1 MPQMRSGCSRLHR
14 MSLLR
19 SWQPA
24 PAGFKHVV
32 SVSLGASKRNAREE
46 ISVLGQP
53 FILERIGT
61 DGDAKQAAEL
71 FRALDGRVDAFGLGG
86 ADLYVIAAGRRY
98 TFNNV
103 RKLVANAKITPVL
116 DGSGLKNTLEREAV
130 AQLDPLLNWRMQK
143 VLMVSAVDRFG
154 MAEALAQAGADVVYG
169 DIVFGLNL
177 DIPLRSLAALRR
189 IAHLAL
195 PVITQLPQ
203 DWFYPTGA
211 KQDSS
216 VQGKGTRYYAWADV
230 IAGDTH
236 YAKRYAP
243 HDLRGKT
250 ILTQTI
256 TEADRVWM
264 KERGVAR
271 LITTTPRIGS
281 RNFATNVLEAFF
293 VALSGKREALSEQEY
308 LHYIRELGFR
318 PEINELTGT
327 SGSGIHSR

>member
-1 MPQMRSGCSRLHR
+1 MTDLLSG
-14 MSLLR
+14 
-19 SWQPA
+19 WQPA

-32 SVSLGASKRNAREE
+32 SVSLGGSKRNAREE
-46 ISVLGQP
+46 INVLGQP
-53 FILERIGT
+53 FVLERIGT
-61 DGDAKQAAEL
+61 DGDAKKAAAL
-71 FRALDGRVDAFGLGG
+71 FQALDGRVDAFGLGG

-98 TFNNV
+98 TFGNV
-103 RKLVANAKITPVL
+103 RKLVANAKLTPVL
-116 DGSGLKNTLEREAV
+116 DGSGLKNTLERDAV
-130 AQLDPLLNWRMQK
+130 AQLDPLLNWRTQK

-169 DIVFGLNL
+169 DLVFGLNV
-177 DIPLRSLAALRR
+177 DVPLRSLAALRR
-189 IAHLAL
+189 VAHLAL
-195 PVITQLPQ
+195 PAITKLPQ
-203 DWFYPTGA
+203 DWFYPTGD
-211 KQDSS
+211 KQNSS

-243 HDLRGKT
+243 HDLAGKT

-264 KERGVAR
+264 KDHGVAR

-308 LHYIRELGFR
+308 LRYIREVGFR
-318 PEINELTGT
+318 PEVNEL
-327 SGSGIHSR
+327 

>member
-1 MPQMRSGCSRLHR
+1 MSG
-14 MSLLR
+14 
-19 SWQPA
+19 WQPA

-32 SVSLGASKRNAREE
+32 SVSLGGSKRNAREE

-53 FILERIGT
+53 FVLERIGT
-61 DGDAKQAAEL
+61 DGDARKAAAL
-71 FRALDGRVDAFGLGG
+71 FQALDGRVDAFGLGG

-98 TFNNV
+98 TFTNV
-103 RKLVANAKITPVL
+103 RKLVSHAKLTPVL
-116 DGSGLKNTLEREAV
+116 DGSGLKNTLERDAV
-130 AQLDPLLNWRMQK
+130 RQLDPLLNWRSQK

-154 MAEALAQAGADVVYG
+154 MAEALAQHGADVVYG
-169 DIVFGLNL
+169 DIVFGLNM
-177 DIPLRSLAALRR
+177 DVPLRSLGALRR
-189 IAHLAL
+189 VAQLAL
-195 PVITQLPQ
+195 PAITKLPQ

-211 KQDSS
+211 KQETS
-216 VQGKGTRYYAWADV
+216 VAGKGTRYYAWADV

-243 HDLRGKT
+243 RDLTGKT

-271 LITTTPRIGS
+271 LITTTPRMGS

-293 VALSGKREALSEQEY
+293 VALSGKRAALSEGEY
-308 LHYIRELGFR
+308 LHYIREVGFK
-318 PEINELTGT
+318 PEINELG
-327 SGSGIHSR
+327 